1 MNQKIDIIGS
11 QMDLGASR
19 KGVDMGP
26 LAIRHADLEYRLTCG
41 GFSVQDKGDVI
52 VEIPKSVGD
61 PSMRYKKEI
70 YDANKKLF
78 EMVGETL
85 KNGHFP
91 LIIGGDHSIAAGSV
105 PAVSDHYGSIGI
117 IWIDA
122 HGDFNDETIT
132 PSGNIHGMPLSAVC
146 GLGPE
151 CLVDYSET
159 RVDPRNVVIIGG
171 RDLDPEEKKKLK
183 ANKVTVFPMSEIHT
197 KGILEVARRAVE
209 IASTGTAGIHL
220 SFDMDAIEPGEAPG
234 VGTPVENG
242 LSLRESF
249 MATEVIQ
256 SSGKLLSMD
265 LVEVNP
271 LLDTRNR
278 TGILAVNMIMTAL
291 GCTDY

>member
-1 MNQKIDIIGS
+1 MNQFIDIIGS

-26 LAIRHADLEYRLTCG
+26 LAIRHADLVYRLSCG
-41 GFSVQDKGDVI
+41 GFTVKDKGDVI
-52 VEIPKSVGD
+52 VAIPENAGD
-61 PSMRYKKEI
+61 PKLRYKKEI
-70 YDANKKLF
+70 CAANEALYR
-78 EMVGETL
+78 MVQQTL
-85 KNGHFP
+85 EDGHFP

-105 PAVSDHYGSIGI
+105 PAVARHYGSIGV

-122 HGDFNDETIT
+122 HGDFNDETT
-132 PSGNIHGMPLSAVC
+132 SPSGNIHGMPLSAVC
-146 GLGPE
+146 GLGPD
-151 CLVDYSET
+151 CLIEYSPS
-159 RVDPRNVVIIGG
+159 RVSPQNVVIIGG
-171 RDLDPEEKKKLK
+171 RDLDPPEKAKLK
-183 ANKVTVFPMSEIHT
+183 ANHVTVFPMSEIHSR
-197 KGILEVARRAVE
+197 GILEVTKEAVA
-209 IASTGTAGIHL
+209 IASRGTNGIHL

-249 MATEVIQ
+249 MATEIIQ
-256 SSGKLLSMD
+256 ASGKLLSMD

-278 TGILAVNMIMTAL
+278 TGILAVNIIMTAL